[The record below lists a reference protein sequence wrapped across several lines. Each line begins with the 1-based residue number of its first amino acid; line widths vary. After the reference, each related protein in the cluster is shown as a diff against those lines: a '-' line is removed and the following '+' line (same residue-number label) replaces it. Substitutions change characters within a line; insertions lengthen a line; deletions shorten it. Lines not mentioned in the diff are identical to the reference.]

1 MRCAKDQA
9 KIKNA
14 TKTIKYLKLSLK
26 YLDEFIKIYNDK
38 EVIKHTSFLVDRL
51 EDDSSKW
58 SFSSEFN
65 YYNEFKN
72 DLEIDIFDFIRDD
85 EEFKE
90 LIK

>member
-1 MRCAKDQA
+1 M
-9 KIKNA
+9 
-14 TKTIKYLKLSLK
+14 
-26 YLDEFIKIYNDK
+26 NDK